1 MVQRSVGERRPKM
14 LTTHAPRI
22 KLLKMLTNLN
32 FGGTERQV
40 ANLVSRI
47 DPSRFDLHLACF
59 SNSGELQRDVEH
71 LQIPRPEFKISRLY
85 SPGTFRQAGRFAQY
99 IRRNHIQIVHT
110 YGFYPNVFAI
120 PAARVAGAVII
131 ASIRDTGDGLTSV
144 QRRIQKLVCKMADCV
159 LVNAEAIRKTLVAEG
174 YRQDNILVIRNGINL
189 PAFRENRSDGELRNS
204 LGLPRSARMVLVF
217 ARLNQLK
224 GVDYF
229 LDAAVSV
236 AARFPDVHFVIA
248 GGGAHRKALEE
259 HALQLGLADR
269 VVFTG
274 FRTDIPALLSE
285 ATLSVL
291 PSLSEGLS
299 NSLLE
304 SMAAGVPAIATRV
317 GGNPEVIEDGVTG
330 LLVPARDARSLAEAM
345 SLVLGD
351 SELAARLGEAG
362 PRRVAQYFSV
372 ERTVSETEQLY
383 RKLVG
388 VPV

>member
-1 MVQRSVGERRPKM
+1 MIG
-14 LTTHAPRI
+14 THPPRI
-22 KLLKMLTNLN
+22 KLLKMLTNFN
-32 FGGTERQV
+32 IGGTERQV
-40 ANLVSRI
+40 ANLVSGI
-47 DPSRFDLHLACF
+47 DSSCFDLHLACF
-59 SNSGELQRDVEH
+59 SNSGELQRDIEH
-71 LQIPRPEFKISRLY
+71 LQIPRPEFQISRLY
-85 SPGTFRQAGRFAQY
+85 GLGTFRQAGRLTRY

-120 PAARVAGAVII
+120 PAARLAGVVII
-131 ASIRDTGDGLTSV
+131 ASIRDTGDGLTPI
-144 QRRIQKLVCKMADCV
+144 QRRIQKFVCRMANCV
-159 LVNAEAIRKTLVAEG
+159 LVNAEAIRKTLIGEG
-174 YRQDNILVIRNGINL
+174 YRPDNILVIRNGINL
-189 PAFRENRSDGELRNS
+189 PSFRKHRNDGTIRHS
-204 LGLPRSARMVLVF
+204 LGLPPSARMVLVF

-236 AARFPDVHFVIA
+236 AARFPDVYFVIA

-259 HALQLGLADR
+259 HSLQLGLADR

-330 LLVPARDARSLAEAM
+330 LLVPPRDAHSLAEAM

-351 SELAARLGEAG
+351 RDLAARLGDAG
-362 PRRVAQYFSV
+362 PRRVAHYFSV

-383 RKLVG
+383 RRLVG